1 MLTLLQVGGLLAII
15 IAAIAGPKKN
25 SEIIS
30 KTNADTSNAHYA
42 IDEHGD
48 LVEIHGR
55 ELHRHG
61 H

>member
-25 SEIIS
+25 SKIIS
-30 KTNADTSNAHYA
+30 KTNNDTSNAHYA
-42 IDEHGD
+42 IDKYGH
-48 LVEIHGR
+48 LVEIHRR